1 MKQYNILD
9 LEGDISSEEL
19 INAIKNNH
27 NISVMMKKDI
37 EMLKSKKESKHEVPN
52 LLLPKNV
59 KKDEKTN
66 EPYLNKEEVEY
77 LGEMIEGLSDE
88 QITYEN
94 FSTILK
100 DKDNPNYNNIL
111 LALKLRL
118 LKNIKDIS
126 DFCDEEDLDKED
138 LIELKNEIELNK
150 KKIEFLSNEY
160 QEDNSESFQED
171 MNNLIFVP
179 TTGGSIRILEEFDSI
194 DMEYFNDFQRLFK
207 SIKNNT
213 FIGYRKFLSTNSR
226 INKIA
231 EVKKYKARVVFDR
244 IGPNYYAVI
253 TSFVK
258 KCDIDK
264 GYTDSLS
271 NKIMLYNEQREH
283 IINSLNDEKFLE
295 TNKLYESILFD
306 KLNGSNTKSKIYRGS
321 K

>member
-9 LEGDISSEEL
+9 LESDISSEEL

-27 NISVMMKKDI
+27 KISTMMKKDI
-37 EMLKSKKESKHEVPN
+37 EMLKSKQENKQKVPN
-52 LLLPKNV
+52 LLLPKT
-59 KKDEKTN
+59 E
-66 EPYLNKEEVEY
+66 KEEASDSCLNLEEAEY
-77 LGEMIEGLSDE
+77 LGKMIESLTDE

-94 FSTILK
+94 FSAILK
-100 DKDNPNYNNIL
+100 DKTDDPDYNNL
-111 LALKLRL
+111 LLSLKLRL

-126 DFCDEEDLDKED
+126 DFCDEEALDKED
-138 LIELKNEIELNK
+138 LIELKNEMELNK

-213 FIGYRKFLSTNSR
+213 FLGYRRFLSTNSR

-231 EVKKYKARVVFDR
+231 EVRKYKARVVFDR

-258 KCDIDK
+258 KCSVDK
-264 GYTDSLS
+264 GYVEGLS
-271 NKIMLYNEQREH
+271 NKIMLYTEQRKQL
-283 IINSLNDEKFLE
+283 INGLSDKKFLE
-295 TNKLYESILFD
+295 TNKLYENILFD
-306 KLNGSNTKSKIYRGS
+306 RLNGSNTKSKIYRGS